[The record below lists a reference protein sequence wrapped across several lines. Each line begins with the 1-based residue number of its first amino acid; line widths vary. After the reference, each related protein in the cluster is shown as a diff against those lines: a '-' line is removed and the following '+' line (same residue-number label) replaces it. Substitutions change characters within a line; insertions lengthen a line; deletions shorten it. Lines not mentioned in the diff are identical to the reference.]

1 MKLAING
8 GNPVTRE
15 IFPGYKT
22 TGEEEKEAV
31 LSVLSSGKLSEFLG
45 AWHDNFYGGDQIR
58 ALESEWQEQFKVKHA
73 IAVNSC
79 TSGLYASVGALGI
92 EPGDEIIVSPYT
104 MSASATA
111 AVVYGAIPVFADV
124 EKNYYCLDYESVKEK
139 ITPKTKAI
147 IVVDLFGQT
156 YDRRINDLAKEYG
169 IKVIEDTAQ
178 APGAKDGNDY
188 AGTLGDIGVFSLN
201 YHKHIHSGE
210 GGMIVTND
218 DRLAEKVR
226 LIRNHAEA
234 VVGPKGETDLVNMV
248 GFNYRMTEIEA
259 AISRCQLKKLDSLLQ
274 PRLDNVDYLINELTK
289 IPAIEFG
296 GIREGTKHAFYVLA
310 FQFDKNLSDGIERNK
325 FIQAV
330 RAELPI
336 SQYREK
342 EGPLASFGYVKPLY
356 LLPMYQ
362 KRIAFGSKGYPF
374 NLSDRTY
381 NLGDCPVCEEL
392 HFEKLITTGYMA
404 SQMKKKELDIVVEA
418 YNKVWENREELR

>member
-8 GNPVTRE
+8 GKPVATE
-15 IFPGYKT
+15 TFPGYCT

-31 LSVLSSGKLSEFLG
+31 LSVLSKGKLSQFLG
-45 AWHDNFYGGDQIR
+45 AWHDNFYGGDEIR
-58 ALESEWQEQFKVKHA
+58 ALEKEWSEYFKVKHA

-79 TSGLYASVGALGI
+79 TSGLYAAVGAIGI

-111 AVVYGAIPVFADV
+111 AVVYGGIPVFADV
-124 EKNYYCLDYESVKEK
+124 EPNFYCLDYNSVKEK
-139 ITPKTKAI
+139 ITEKTKAI

-156 YDRRINDLAKEYG
+156 YDRRINDLAKEHG

-178 APGAKDGNDY
+178 APGAKDGDDY

-218 DRLAEKVR
+218 DGLAEKLR

-259 AISRCQLKKLDSLLQ
+259 AISRCQLKKLDGLLK
-274 PRLDNVDYLINELTK
+274 PRLENVEYLIKELTK
-289 IPAIEFG
+289 IPAINFG
-296 GIREGTKHAFYVLA
+296 GVRDKTLHAFYVLGFHYEKEQA
-310 FQFDKNLSDGIERNK
+310 ENIERKK
-325 FIQAV
+325 FIEAV
-330 RAELPI
+330 RAELTVAK
-336 SQYREK
+336 YREK
-342 EGPLASFGYVKPLY
+342 EGPLVSFGYVKPLY

-362 KRIAFGSKGYPF
+362 ERIAFGSKGYPF
-374 NLSDRTY
+374 NLSDRSY
-381 NLGDCPVCEEL
+381 NLGDCPVCEDL
-392 HFEKLITTGYMA
+392 HFNKLITTGYMG
-404 SQMKKKELDIVVEA
+404 SQMKKSDLDIVVSA
-418 YNKVWENREELR
+418 FNKVWENRDELR